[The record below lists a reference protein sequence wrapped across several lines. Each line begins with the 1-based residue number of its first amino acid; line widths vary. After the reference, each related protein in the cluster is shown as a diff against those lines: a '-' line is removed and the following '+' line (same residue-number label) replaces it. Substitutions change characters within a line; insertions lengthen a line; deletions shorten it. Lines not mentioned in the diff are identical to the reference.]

1 MFRHA
6 RLVHI
11 VFSTW
16 QTTASP
22 SAVNLTEASGLEE
35 DRDRVENVAHA
46 RRLLRYDRSAP
57 SSMNG

>member
-16 QTTASP
+16 HAIARP
-22 SAVNLTEASGLEE
+22 SAVNLTDGEGLEE
-35 DRDRVENVAHA
+35 DRDRVEDVAHA
-46 RRLLRYDRSAP
+46 CRLLRYDRSVP